1 MNKFDAEGPLGEFFS
16 ECDEILQRISTLLTK
31 LESQELSSDAIDS
44 LYRDVHTL
52 KGSSQLFGFQNIG
65 LIAHAI
71 EASLEPVRKK
81 RQS

>member
-1 MNKFDAEGPLGEFFS
+1 MAFYDLCNFMNKFDAEGPLGEFFS

-52 KGSSQLFGFQNIG
+52 KGSSQLFGFQEFIYSVNSSG
-65 LIAHAI
+65 L
-71 EASLEPVRKK
+71 
-81 RQS
+81 